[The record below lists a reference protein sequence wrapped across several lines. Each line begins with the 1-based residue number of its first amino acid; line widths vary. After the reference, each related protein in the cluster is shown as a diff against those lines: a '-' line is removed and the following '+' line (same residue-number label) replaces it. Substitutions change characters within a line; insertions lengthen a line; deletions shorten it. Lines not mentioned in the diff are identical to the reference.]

1 MTPDYQHSISQT
13 SHDSQK
19 PLLSGERGGGV
30 GAQQPHNGSLSECP
44 ETPDDVT
51 YIDTSRSD
59 ARIYFS
65 KHESDHV
72 AGDDAALVA
81 DADEVCPA
89 DVGPTTVIRPLR
101 VDDFRPPDDASHAAS
116 SEATANHSAAVSG
129 FEEFVIDRAAG
140 AGAAVP
146 PPVPPRRVTPSR
158 QRATPPPQ
166 HGDARQTGPTES
178 IDTSLA
184 YSLNGSL
191 DVLSDAVAAGNA
203 GRTRVAEENY
213 CRFGYS
219 SSPASQHSGLAV
231 SPASHHSGLA
241 VSPEKSK
248 ALFKQSPLADNRS
261 GSESRLNTTSKAS
274 PAPATSS
281 GTVSTQD
288 LVSKL
293 KLTQLP
299 SGYFSQ
305 ETLDEKR
312 PLAAPTEA
320 LRTTADSTLGFG
332 NINNN
337 NNPKPAAAVPPL
349 PAPTGKLDLKR
360 TMDEPVEQYFKLGYS
375 CDDKPCTPSK
385 QVVVLPEKPVFGGG
399 GGKCVDDNHCGSAAG
414 DDVFLKKAEITQAD
428 SDGVLKPTSTVS
440 TAPDALVQPGDAL
453 VQSAGD
459 TPYMVHIAD
468 QLVPQNSP
476 QHLKYMAAAAET
488 AAAEK
493 RVDDDQLSSATTDY
507 CATDMSFDMMSAP
520 SDVIDESR
528 RNDVGNNSRPPYC
541 RTQKKDARD
550 RVYAADDD
558 DDSKNLIVHTLD
570 LQPIGVESEDD
581 DDERV
586 PYLGDSVDPMF
597 VQLALPIM
605 QNDVIQNGVATSDD
619 GVSHGGDDYQPT
631 NAWYDA
637 GVEMTPNG
645 TLEANDVL
653 LSSRDRRDY
662 DSDYCAA
669 EMKIIDAD
677 RETIV

>member
-1 MTPDYQHSISQT
+1 M
-13 SHDSQK
+13 
-19 PLLSGERGGGV
+19 
-30 GAQQPHNGSLSECP
+30 
-44 ETPDDVT
+44 
-51 YIDTSRSD
+51 
-59 ARIYFS
+59 
-65 KHESDHV
+65 
-72 AGDDAALVA
+72 
-81 DADEVCPA
+81 
-89 DVGPTTVIRPLR
+89 
-101 VDDFRPPDDASHAAS
+101 
-116 SEATANHSAAVSG
+116 
-129 FEEFVIDRAAG
+129 
-140 AGAAVP
+140 
-146 PPVPPRRVTPSR
+146 
-158 QRATPPPQ
+158 
-166 HGDARQTGPTES
+166 
-178 IDTSLA
+178 
-184 YSLNGSL
+184 
-191 DVLSDAVAAGNA
+191 
-203 GRTRVAEENY
+203 
-213 CRFGYS
+213 
-219 SSPASQHSGLAV
+219 
-231 SPASHHSGLA
+231 
-241 VSPEKSK
+241 
-248 ALFKQSPLADNRS
+248 
-261 GSESRLNTTSKAS
+261 
-274 PAPATSS
+274 
-281 GTVSTQD
+281 
-288 LVSKL
+288 
-293 KLTQLP
+293 
-299 SGYFSQ
+299 
-305 ETLDEKR
+305 
-312 PLAAPTEA
+312 
-320 LRTTADSTLGFG
+320 
-332 NINNN
+332 
-337 NNPKPAAAVPPL
+337 
-349 PAPTGKLDLKR
+349 
-360 TMDEPVEQYFKLGYS
+360 
-375 CDDKPCTPSK
+375 
-385 QVVVLPEKPVFGGG
+385 LPEKPVFGGG

-669 EMKIIDAD
+669 EMKIIDSD
-677 RETIV
+677 RETNV